1 MSSTHYSCRISM
13 KLAFSRQISE
23 KYSDIVFHEVEAV
36 LFHVEGLT
44 NMTLIVA
51 IRNFTSAPK
60 IKCFYCTRAV
70 FVFIH

>member
-1 MSSTHYSCRISM
+1 
-13 KLAFSRQISE
+13 
-23 KYSDIVFHEVEAV
+23 V